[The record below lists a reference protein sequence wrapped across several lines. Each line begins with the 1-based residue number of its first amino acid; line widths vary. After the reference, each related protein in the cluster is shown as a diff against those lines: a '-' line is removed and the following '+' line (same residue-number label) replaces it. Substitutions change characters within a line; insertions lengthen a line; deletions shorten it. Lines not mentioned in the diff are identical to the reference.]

1 MRRLKAPAVFSLAFV
16 VGCSACSAG
25 DKDTEA
31 MAIRNASGPQLMV
44 AGIELADDTALS
56 TDIRF
61 YVLNTRDA
69 AVNMLIWNTP
79 LEPELSADIFTV
91 TLDGAPMAYQGRMV
105 KRSTATEKDYF
116 EIPAHEGM
124 EAVVDMAMYYEMSQ
138 PGEYQVRLTPS
149 IIDGQIRFNEQT
161 PVQQDSKLKRLFWN

>member
-1 MRRLKAPAVFSLAFV
+1 
-16 VGCSACSAG
+16 
-25 DKDTEA
+25 

-61 YVLNTRDA
+61 YVLNTSDA

-91 TLDGAPMAYQGRMV
+91 TLDGAPMAYQGRMM
-105 KRSTATEKDYF
+105 KRSTAAEEDYL
-116 EIPAHEGM
+116 EIPAQERM
-124 EAVVDMAMYYEMSQ
+124 EALVDMARYYEMSE

-149 IIDGQIRFNEQT
+149 TIDGQSRLNEQT
-161 PVQQDSKLKRLFWN
+161 PVQLDTTTLMIQVDP